1 MKFRIALSVTCLLF
15 LAACA
20 STQPANNMPSNEGDE
35 FPEHNAT
42 GPTNAEN
49 LKHDE
54 AEAKAFI
61 RRYPSLA
68 VGLVNYFEPAEAEL
82 VSREFS
88 ADTIVFQLDSTG
100 DTGMLFDATV
110 DRAAELTIANGWPE
124 SEIVNESATNGHLAL
139 ITVESIGIPAGARTG
154 DYIPVRVRL
163 QGNAY
168 DIRAGFVYPTPLR
181 NKLGR
186 TVAILE
192 RGYLPLNADK
202 YFNEDGTIKA
212 NPSLKEDEVPLTR
225 EQIDDARNLE
235 RHDSAGGV
243 SFILRKGC
251 KLVADVT
258 DDELVADHIILP
270 LMREIEERGR
280 IKKVRTL
287 SSELIPDAIK
297 SIRTEMK
304 EKGLEVKVESRG
316 DNLIVTPIGVR
327 EQTLRQIF
335 ELLKGVRVTL
345 TPRHNVIVVFD
356 EQRFRVAV
364 YGPVKYRFLLDT
376 VALTTDPFT
385 RGRTDVKP
393 YQLPFRVSCRVLQR
407 ADPGKSGKFGIPDAN
422 DVARGV
428 TPDGNKGRV
437 RMSWSTWDEDGG
449 RIDDGI
455 DELDSADFTDI
466 LRFLWTKG
474 MGPREVLA
482 FAVEAS
488 ESFALTAQLG
498 FNYRKVDLERLIESQ
513 RKDR

>member
-1 MKFRIALSVTCLLF
+1 MNLRILLSLACLLL
-15 LAACA
+15 LAGC
-20 STQPANNMPSNEGDE
+20 TNPAPSNNSGPDDGGEVPDDGGDE
-35 FPEHNAT
+35 PLQVTKLTHS
-42 GPTNAEN
+42 
-49 LKHDE
+49 E
-54 AEAKAFI
+54 AEAKKFI

-68 VGLVNYFEPAEAEL
+68 VGLVNYFDPGEVEL

-110 DRAAELTIANGWPE
+110 DRAAELTIKNGWPE
-124 SEIVNESATNGHLAL
+124 SEIVNESATVGHMAL

-154 DYIPVRVRL
+154 DYIPVRIRL

-202 YFNEDGTIKA
+202 YFDEDGNILA
-212 NPSLKEDEVPLTR
+212 NPRLKEDEVPLTR
-225 EQIDDARNLE
+225 EQIEDARNLE
-235 RHDSAGGV
+235 RHDAVGGT

-270 LMREIEERGR
+270 MVRTVEVAGR
-280 IKKVRTL
+280 VKKERTL
-287 SSELIPDAIK
+287 SSELLPDAID
-297 SIRTEMK
+297 SIRTEMA
-304 EKGLEVKVESRG
+304 EKGVEVKVVAQG
-316 DNLIVTPIGVR
+316 DNLVITPIGVR

-335 ELLKGVRVTL
+335 ELVKGLRVTL
-345 TPRHNVIVVFD
+345 TPRNNVIIVFD
-356 EQRFRVAV
+356 DQRFRVAV
-364 YGPVKYRFLLDT
+364 YGPVRHRFLLDT

-385 RGRTDVKP
+385 RTLSKP
-393 YQLPFRVSCRVLQR
+393 YQLPFRISCRVLER
-407 ADPGKSGKFGIPDAN
+407 ADPGRSGKYGIPDAD
-422 DVARGV
+422 DVKRGV

-437 RMSWSTWDEDGG
+437 RLTWSTWDEDGD
-449 RIDDGI
+449 RIDDGV
-455 DELDSADFTDI
+455 DELDSSDFTDV

-482 FAVEAS
+482 FVVEAQQ
-488 ESFALTAQLG
+488 SFALTAELG
-498 FNYRKVDLERLIESQ
+498 FNYRKVDLDSLIEKQ
-513 RKDR
+513 RTDR